1 MSTTI
6 RLHKSS
12 MLALLGAIIALIS
25 PILPWAT
32 IVFNPI
38 AVPGSYPSYTPQN
51 LILPT
56 LNIPASGFETVI
68 YPTFISFFVVV
79 FSVGLFANDERRRAA
94 RGLFIAAG
102 GSVMLMTYTYAISAA
117 IMAKDTVHDYY
128 LLFASLSNIQLPQNY
143 WPNFSIAI
151 GGYVGILGALI
162 TIVAGLWVLLEQ
174 SQNKNP
180 TPLPPPNH

>member
-1 MSTTI
+1 MSTNVKPD
-6 RLHKSS
+6 KSS
-12 MLALLGAIIALIS
+12 MLALLGVIIALIS

-38 AVPGSYPSYTPQN
+38 PLQGNLPPQN
-51 LILPT
+51 VILPT
-56 LNIPASGFETVI
+56 LNIPASGFETVV

-79 FSVGLFANDERRRAA
+79 FSVGLFANDERRCLAK
-94 RGLFIAAG
+94 GLFIAAG

-117 IMAKDTVHDYY
+117 VMAKDTLHDYY
-128 LLFASLSNIQLPQNY
+128 LIFASLYNVQLPQNY

-151 GGYVGILGALI
+151 GGYVAILGALI

-174 SQNKNP
+174 SQSKNP
-180 TPLPPPNH
+180 TPSVPQNQ

>member
-6 RLHKSS
+6 KLNKSS
-12 MLALLGAIIALIS
+12 ILALLGAIIALIS

-38 AVPGSYPSYTPQN
+38 TIPSSFPTYAPQN

-68 YPTFISFFVVV
+68 YPTFISFFVIV
-79 FSVGLFANDERRRAA
+79 FSVGLFANDERKRVA

-117 IMAKDTVHDYY
+117 IMAKDTIHDYY
-128 LLFASLSNIQLPQNY
+128 LLFASLTNVQLPQNY
-143 WPNFSIAI
+143 WPNFSIAF
-151 GGYVGILGALI
+151 GGYVAILGALI
-162 TIVAGLWVLLEQ
+162 TIVAGLWGLVEQ
-174 SQNKNP
+174 SQSKNP
-180 TPLPPPNH
+180 APLSTPNH

>member
-1 MSTTI
+1 MSTTVK
-6 RLHKSS
+6 LHKSS

-56 LNIPASGFETVI
+56 LNIPASGFETVV

-102 GSVMLMTYTYAISAA
+102 GFVMLMTYTYAISAA

-128 LLFASLSNIQLPQNY
+128 LIFASLFNVQLPSNY

-151 GGYVGILGALI
+151 GGYVAILGALI

-174 SQNKNP
+174 SQSKNP
-180 TPLPPPNH
+180 TPPVPQNQ

>member
-1 MSTTI
+1 MNTTVK
-6 RLHKSS
+6 LHKSS
-12 MLALLGAIIALIS
+12 MLALLGAIIAMIS

-38 AVPGSYPSYTPQN
+38 SIPGYYPSYTPQN

-56 LNIPASGFETVI
+56 LNIPASGFETVL

-79 FSVGLFANDERRRAA
+79 FSVGLFANDERRRTA

-102 GSVMLMTYTYAISAA
+102 GFVMLMTYTYAISAA
-117 IMAKDTVHDYY
+117 LMAKDTVHDYY
-128 LLFASLSNIQLPQNY
+128 LIFASLYNVQLPQNY

-151 GGYVGILGALI
+151 GGYVAILGALI
-162 TIVAGLWVLLEQ
+162 TIVAGLWVLMEQ
-174 SQNKNP
+174 SQSKNP
-180 TPLPPPNH
+180 PPPVPQNQ

>member
-1 MSTTI
+1 MSTTVKL
-6 RLHKSS
+6 RKSS
-12 MLALLGAIIALIS
+12 ILALLGGIIALIS

-38 AVPGSYPSYTPQN
+38 AIPGSYPSYAPQN

-94 RGLFIAAG
+94 GGLFIAAG

-128 LLFASLSNIQLPQNY
+128 LLFASLSNVQLPQNY

-174 SQNKNP
+174 SQSKNP
-180 TPLPPPNH
+180 TPLPSPNQ

>member
-6 RLHKSS
+6 KLNKSS
-12 MLALLGAIIALIS
+12 KLALLGAIIALIS

-38 AVPGSYPSYTPQN
+38 TIPSSFPTYAPQN
-51 LILPT
+51 LILPA

-68 YPTFISFFVVV
+68 YPTFISFFVIV
-79 FSVGLFANDERRRAA
+79 FSVGLFANDERRRVA

-128 LLFASLSNIQLPQNY
+128 LLFASLTNVQLPQNY
-143 WPNFSIAI
+143 WPNFSIAF
-151 GGYVGILGALI
+151 GGYVAILGALM
-162 TIVAGLWVLLEQ
+162 TIVAGLWALVEQ
-174 SQNKNP
+174 SPNKNSA
-180 TPLPPPNH
+180 PLPPSNH

>member
-1 MSTTI
+1 MSTTVK
-6 RLHKSS
+6 LNKSS
-12 MLALLGAIIALIS
+12 ILALLGAIIALIS

-38 AVPGSYPSYTPQN
+38 TIPSSFPTYAPQN
-51 LILPT
+51 LILPA

-68 YPTFISFFVVV
+68 YPTFISFFVIV
-79 FSVGLFANDERRRAA
+79 FSVGLFANDERRRIA

-128 LLFASLSNIQLPQNY
+128 LLFASLTNVQLPQNY
-143 WPNFSIAI
+143 WPNFSIAF
-151 GGYVGILGALI
+151 GGYVAILGALI
-162 TIVAGLWVLLEQ
+162 TIVAGLWALVEQ
-174 SQNKNP
+174 SQSKNSAPLP
-180 TPLPPPNH
+180 TPNH